1 MVGTA
6 LVESGFGRETP
17 FSAERG
23 LSSKVFP
30 LPKGYLKSS
39 MAAAA
44 GEENDGKDNEPN
56 PVVVKQ
62 LAEAVVV
69 HNEPPK

>member
-1 MVGTA
+1 M
-6 LVESGFGRETP
+6 GRGELLP
-17 FSAERG
+17 RS
-23 LSSKVFP
+23 LPLPKVFP

-44 GEENDGKDNEPN
+44 GEENDGKDDEPD

-69 HNEPPK
+69 HSEPPR

>member
-1 MVGTA
+1 
-6 LVESGFGRETP
+6 
-17 FSAERG
+17 
-23 LSSKVFP
+23 
-30 LPKGYLKSS
+30 

-44 GEENDGKDNEPN
+44 GKKNDGEDDEPY

-69 HNEPPK
+69 HSSPPS